1 VVLLGAHFV
10 FDVSGLSLSVLVM
23 MAAAPVGSNA
33 LIFALRYRT
42 HEAEATAAIVLS
54 TVAFVFT
61 SSMWV
66 VVLALLGW

>member
-1 VVLLGAHFV
+1 
-10 FDVSGLSLSVLVM
+10 M

-66 VVLALLGW
+66 AVLALLGW